1 MNQKQVDLA
10 LSFGRHFIREGH
22 VADYIPELAKVDKGR
37 AGICVMTKDGEVFSA
52 GNVDDYFTI
61 QSISKIINLG
71 VALQTCGYE
80 HVFAKVKMEPSGDA
94 FNSIIKLD
102 TDGHIPFNP
111 MINSGAIVVTS
122 FLQPEFTFDEMLEWT
137 KKLCMDDTLT
147 LDEDVYH
154 SELATGDRNR
164 SIAYL
169 LKSNN
174 VISGNI
180 EEILDLYFKMCS
192 IRVTAKS
199 LAGLGLV
206 LANNGVNPF
215 TEERLLDHRVV
226 TMLKTLMLT
235 CGMYDGSG
243 EFAAK
248 VGMPAKSGVGGGI
261 LSFVNHKA
269 GIGTFGPSL
278 DSKGNSIVGMKM
290 MEYLSQELH
299 LHIFDYEPE
308 I

>member
-1 MNQKQVDLA
+1 MYQKHVDLA
-10 LSFGRHFIREGH
+10 LSFGRHFIQEGH
-22 VADYIPELAKVDKGR
+22 TADYIPELAKVDKTLS
-37 AGICVMTKDGEVFSA
+37 GICIMTKDGNVYSA
-52 GNVDDYFTI
+52 GNVDEPFTI
-61 QSISKIINLG
+61 QSISKIISLG
-71 VALQTCGYE
+71 IALQTCGYE
-80 HVFAKVKMEPSGDA
+80 RVFAKVRMEPSGDA

-111 MINSGAIVVTS
+111 MINSGAIVIAS
-122 FLQPEFTFDEMLEWT
+122 FLQPRFTFEELLDWT
-137 KKLCMDDTLT
+137 KRLCMDPTLT

-154 SELATGDRNR
+154 SELSTGDRNR

-174 VISGNI
+174 VINGNI

-206 LANNGVNPF
+206 IANNGKNPF
-215 TEERLLDHRVV
+215 TGEVLLTDRVV

-269 GIGTFGPSL
+269 GVGTFGPAL

-290 MEYLSQELH
+290 LEYLSHELH
-299 LHIFDYEPE
+299 WHIFDSEPE
-308 I
+308 F

>member
-1 MNQKQVDLA
+1 MLQKHVDLA
-10 LSFGRHFIREGH
+10 LSFGRHFISEGH
-22 VADYIPELAKVDKGR
+22 VADYIPELAKVDKSLS
-37 AGICVMTKDGEVFSA
+37 GICVMTKDGEVFSA
-52 GNVDDYFTI
+52 GNVNEYFTI

-71 VALQTCGYE
+71 IALQTCGYE
-80 HVFAKVKMEPSGDA
+80 RVFAKVKMEPSGDA

-111 MINSGAIVVTS
+111 MINSGAIVVAS
-122 FLQPEFTFDEMLEWT
+122 FLQPRFTFEELLEWT
-137 KKLCMDDTLT
+137 KKLCMDPTLT
-147 LDEDVYH
+147 LDEDVYQ

-199 LAGLGLV
+199 LAGLGLI
-206 LANNGVNPF
+206 LANNGTNPF
-215 TEERLLDHRVV
+215 TGENLLDNRVV
-226 TMLKTLMLT
+226 MMLKTLMLT

-243 EFAAK
+243 EFAAR

-261 LSFVNHKA
+261 LSFVNNKA
-269 GIGTFGPSL
+269 GVGTFGPAL
-278 DSKGNSIVGMKM
+278 DAKGNSIVGMKM
-290 MEYLSQELH
+290 MEYLSHELNW
-299 LHIFDYEPE
+299 HIFASEPAL
-308 I
+308 

>member
-1 MNQKQVDLA
+1 MNQKHVDLA
-10 LSFGRHFIREGH
+10 LAFGRHFIREGH
-22 VADYIPELAKVDKGR
+22 TADYIPELAKVNKSL

-52 GNVDDYFTI
+52 GDVDESFTI
-61 QSISKIINLG
+61 QSISKIVNLG

-80 HVFAKVKMEPSGDA
+80 RVFEKVKVEPSGDA

-111 MINSGAIVVTS
+111 MINSGAIVITS
-122 FLQPEFTFDEMLEWT
+122 FLQPRFTFEEMLEWT
-137 KKLCMDDTLT
+137 RKLCMDPTLT
-147 LDEDVYH
+147 LDENVYH

-169 LKSNN
+169 LKSNGVITGN
-174 VISGNI
+174 V
-180 EEILDLYFKMCS
+180 EEILELYFKMCS

-206 LANNGVNPF
+206 IANDGVNPF
-215 TEERLLDHRVV
+215 TEERLLDKRVV

-248 VGMPAKSGVGGGI
+248 VGLPAKSGVGGGI
-261 LSFVNHKA
+261 LSFVNRKA

-278 DSKGNSIVGMKM
+278 DPKGNSIVGMKM

-299 LHIFDYEPE
+299 LHIFDYDPE